1 MPCSDGLT
9 GSQRRP
15 LHWREGSDASRGPR
29 AASGV
34 AQTYPVSRVSSA
46 STASQC
52 QPAPASS
59 TRAAVRRNHRR
70 RRERQ
75 GGTQAG
81 TQISSMIF
89 YGNDLIIQVDVSCLS
104 MPDHLQTWSIQ
115 INSFISLHDPV
126 LVNLQA
132 SFQDKLSSLDSRV
145 PHCSRIRIRKTFP
158 YCAALAT
165 SPSLLILIPPY
176 ETHQPRVIR

>member
-1 MPCSDGLT
+1 MQRWLDGLAASSTPLARRLRCEPQAASSQWRCSD
-9 GSQRRP
+9 
-15 LHWREGSDASRGPR
+15 
-29 AASGV
+29 
-34 AQTYPVSRVSSA
+34 VSSLK
-46 STASQC
+46 SQLSLNC
-52 QPAPASS
+52 QPVPAIS

-89 YGNDLIIQVDVSCLS
+89 YGYDLIIRVDVSCLS

-115 INSFISLHDPV
+115 INSLVSLHDPV

-132 SFQDKLSSLDSRV
+132 SFQDKLSLT
-145 PHCSRIRIRKTFP
+145 CSRIRIRKTFP